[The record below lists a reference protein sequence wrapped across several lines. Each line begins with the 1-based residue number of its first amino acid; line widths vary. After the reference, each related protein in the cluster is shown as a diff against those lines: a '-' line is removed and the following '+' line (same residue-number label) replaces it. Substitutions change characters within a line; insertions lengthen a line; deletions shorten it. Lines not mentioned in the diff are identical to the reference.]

1 LEKADFLFEESAKM
15 TKYGQ
20 QEYIHTFFPSAARP
34 AAAPRRPTVL
44 PSPLSQKDQTK
55 IDTFFTVY
63 MHDKV
68 KN

>member
-1 LEKADFLFEESAKM
+1 M

-44 PSPLSQKDQTK
+44 PSPLPQKDQTK